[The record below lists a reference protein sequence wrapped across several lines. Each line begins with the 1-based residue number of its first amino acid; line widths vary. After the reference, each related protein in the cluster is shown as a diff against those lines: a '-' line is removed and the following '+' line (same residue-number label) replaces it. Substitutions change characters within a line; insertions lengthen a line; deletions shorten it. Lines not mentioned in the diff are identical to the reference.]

1 MAVSLVPGFPD
12 LPSHRMRIALGGR
25 TYGLRF
31 TFRARTASWY
41 VDLFDADG
49 GAMLLGQRVS
59 PGWSPL
65 AGYNLDAAPDSDGQG
80 VIVIGPDPY
89 DRAMLGDVLRLVHLD
104 AADVVIV
111 AADLGYRVAAT

>member
-12 LPSHRMRIALGGR
+12 LPSHRMRVTLGAR

-41 VDLFDADG
+41 VDIYDADG
-49 GAMLLGQRVS
+49 EPLILGQRMS
-59 PGWSPL
+59 PRWSPL
-65 AGYNLDAAPDSDGQG
+65 AGYNIDAAPDSDGQG

-104 AADVVIV
+104 ASDVVI
-111 AADLGYRVAAT
+111 ATADPGYRVAAT